1 MAKILTV
8 SRKKPSPHG
17 LSNSVSCSKD
27 DKHQHMVKFSCG
39 FPYPFFSK
47 AFFRQFF
54 SNSLFF
60 WGHPIIKLL
69 KITQSFLLRLAD
81 LKSEF
86 TLTLC
91 YLNPVFNY
99 VAQVLT
105 NEGNS
110 CYLSHVCQMIF
121 WSLSSDDI
129 RDLKQPGRE
138 KPRLKMNLYSWF
150 EYREWLHVFTVSCGA
165 TRQL

>member
-1 MAKILTV
+1 MDSLIQSAARRTISTNIWLNFHP
-8 SRKKPSPHG
+8 RF
-17 LSNSVSCSKD
+17 LI
-27 DKHQHMVKFSCG
+27 
-39 FPYPFFSK
+39 PFFSK
-47 AFFRQFF
+47 VFFRLFF

-60 WGHPIIKLL
+60 W
-69 KITQSFLLRLAD
+69 KITLSFFLRLAD

-86 TLTLC
+86 TLTLG
-91 YLNPVFNY
+91 YLNRAFNY

-105 NEGNS
+105 NEGKS

-150 EYREWLHVFTVSCGA
+150 EYREWLHVFTVSYGV

>member
-8 SRKKPSPHG
+8 SRKIQSAAWRTISTNIW
-17 LSNSVSCSKD
+17 SNF
-27 DKHQHMVKFSCG
+27 HLRFLI
-39 FPYPFFSK
+39 PFFSK

-60 WGHPIIKLL
+60 W
-69 KITQSFLLRLAD
+69 KITLRFFLRLAD

-86 TLTLC
+86 TLTLG

-110 CYLSHVCQMIF
+110 CYLSHVCQMTF

-150 EYREWLHVFTVSCGA
+150 EYREWLHVFTVSYGA